1 MHGACNGLTRML
13 TRTSSAAVPRAE
25 AQAASVPPPAEVAGI
40 APSAGR
46 RVVRPPLRGTQDDLG
61 VVGVHHDLLELEL
74 VRRRHRSSISR
85 SWTENSRASSTPV
98 AYNSVPATEQR
109 FSRVPWEPCW
119 RLRRHWYTGFMLTRS
134 DRVVSP
140 PLSGYLITLA

>member
-25 AQAASVPPPAEVAGI
+25 AQAASVPSPAEVAGI

-61 VVGVHHDLLELEL
+61 VVGVHHDLLEL
-74 VRRRHRSSISR
+74 
-85 SWTENSRASSTPV
+85 
-98 AYNSVPATEQR
+98 VPATAPLVDQPQLDGELQSL
-109 FSRVPWEPCW
+109 F
-119 RLRRHWYTGFMLTRS
+119 HTGCL
-134 DRVVSP
+134 
-140 PLSGYLITLA
+140 